1 MFLKVIKKDLK
12 ANLWNW
18 HKMSQIIN
26 ASQLVAELKRIEQSP
41 ESGDLELLTIMLTD
55 VTSSLVGLKSL
66 QLGLMQADPQFTEAE
81 AIWHRLHDGLQY
93 ALASRGFS
101 IPSDE
106 ELPRHILG
114 TAYQKIYGT

>member
-55 VTSSLVGLKSL
+55 VTSSLVGLRPQ
-66 QLGLMQADPQFTEAE
+66 QLGFMQADPQFMEAE
-81 AIWHRLHDGLQY
+81 AIWRRLHDGLRY
-93 ALASRGFS
+93 ELESRDCP
-101 IPSDE
+101 IPTDE
-106 ELPRHILG
+106 SLPRYLLG
-114 TAYQKIYGT
+114 PAYQKIYGT